1 MGEDGT
7 GIEFD
12 PAKEAANVAKHGVS
26 LSLLG
31 AVLAG
36 EVITF
41 PDERRDYGEARFVT
55 FGLVKGRL
63 YVAVWTPRSEGIRAI
78 SVRKANRREED
89 RYG

>member
-41 PDERRDYGEARFVT
+41 PDERR
-55 FGLVKGRL
+55 
-63 YVAVWTPRSEGIRAI
+63 
-78 SVRKANRREED
+78 EED